1 MKLFDNDIVLPGVV
15 TEVISDYSVG
25 YDTSLFGTTD
35 SVAIVGTAFDGPVGR
50 PVRVYSPEHARYMF
64 GGTYDSK
71 TRREATLVAN
81 IEDAWA
87 RGCRTIYAVRISGKP
102 IFKDYQ
108 FAIDTNLKLR
118 VSGRFPSNANKDL
131 CFVYEDR
138 DDIANVTIFKPSDR
152 ATINEK
158 NQGLVDSQF
167 SILENRIDLVGGGI
181 TKNDDLID
189 LITRVNQNPFN
200 NVINLSI
207 VDDKGNDVTLSSTEA
222 KGIKVGDMFPG
233 IYTIGRLANV
243 EGVKADTKIDLV
255 MDAKPYSDFDGN
267 FYKKLVA
274 NTNVSKDLPIY
285 DANGRINDL
294 LGISAINQYDFLGI
308 KGKID
313 TVFLKDAVDYEE
325 VDLDNFDLYKKLGS
339 GYAINAMVHKDA
351 KSSRFKVKEVTDK
364 DMRISAIKDGLYSM
378 LENLDAKY
386 RVIAGIN
393 ADTKIKGKLPKA
405 EDFKVA
411 QSLSLPL
418 MNKSVELKAVV
429 NKHDL
434 TEPKSY
440 KVTFAEMTGDLETEL
455 DTVKEKTLINKTV
468 REATLRTFEQL
479 QAEEKALKRDR
490 KVYKEGSLFLV
501 TGVTSESFSEA
512 QNLLYIFS
520 NGKFQSL
527 HGFVSDIKDD
537 ILKDSLIL
545 CDGKL
550 YACTKNVQKTDNN
563 LLSMSTF
570 QFAVEADITDGTEK
584 SYIVVALDNGTFVVG
599 KVSKAVAK
607 EEAGAMTVEI
617 LGTIS
622 QVFSEE
628 EDKLLV
634 SLTSTYGT
642 NDIKIVSNQFDFLT
656 VDEVITLLNK
666 DKDFAKLFKFEITNI
681 TDAQEYVKDIIDKAV
696 SESIT
701 GTLVDKKVDC
711 DTNMVIPFR
720 TDDNFARQL
729 AQHCTYTSLKTAPT
743 HGLMGVS
750 ILLDTNLDSISNK
763 VEELVSLRLES
774 LLVAKKDKG
783 TNLLD
788 RNNMPYPIGR
798 KISIIVGQYPVT
810 TDDNYTYV
818 SNMSAGYAGMISTLP
833 LDQSSTCQP
842 IDIPTPMYELTN
854 YQLGALT
861 QSGFVTVKQSYS
873 KGWVITDGITMAPA
887 GSEYKR
893 LSASRITDGV
903 EEIIRRVAEPFIG
916 KQNNLTNQN
925 SLRAAIKS
933 ELDKIKD
940 KLIAGY
946 DFKLITDKQI
956 ERLGRIDIDFKIL
969 PIYEIKEVRASI
981 TVSDK

>member
-25 YDTSLFGTTD
+25 YDSSLFGTTD

-50 PVRVYSPEHARYMF
+50 PVPIYSPEHAKYVF
-64 GGTYDSK
+64 GGTYDAK
-71 TRREATLVAN
+71 TKREATLVSS
-81 IEDAWA
+81 IEDAWK

-108 FAIDTNLKLR
+108 FAVDTNLKLR

-138 DDIANVTIFKPSDR
+138 DDIANITIFKPSNR

-181 TKNDDLID
+181 TKNDDLVD
-189 LITRVNQNPFN
+189 LISRVNENPFN

-222 KGIKVGDMFPG
+222 KGIRVGDMFPG

-255 MDAKPYSDFDGN
+255 MGAKPYSDFDEN

-274 NTNVSKDLPIY
+274 NTNISKDLPIY
-285 DANGRINDL
+285 DANGKVNDL

-313 TVFLKDAVDYEE
+313 TVFLKDSIDYEE
-325 VDLDNFDLYKKLGS
+325 VNLDNFELYKKLGS
-339 GYAINAMVHKDA
+339 GYAINAMVHKDP
-351 KSSRFKVKEVTDK
+351 KNNRFKVKEVTDK
-364 DMRISAIKDGLYSM
+364 EMRISPIKDGLYSM

-386 RVIAGIN
+386 RVVAGIN
-393 ADTKIKGKLPKA
+393 ADTKIKGKLPKS
-405 EDFKVA
+405 ENFKIA
-411 QSLSLPL
+411 QALSLPL

-434 TEPKSY
+434 SEPKKY
-440 KVTFAEMTGDLETEL
+440 AITFAEMTSELETEL
-455 DTVKEKTLINKTV
+455 DTVKDKTLINKTV

-490 KVYKEGSLFLV
+490 KTYKEGSLFLV
-501 TGVTSESFSEA
+501 TGVTDPGFAEA

-527 HGFVSDIKDD
+527 HGFVSDIKED

-545 CDGKL
+545 CDNKL
-550 YACTKNVQKTDNN
+550 YACTKSIQKADNN
-563 LLSMSTF
+563 LLSMTTF
-570 QFAVEADITDGTEK
+570 QFAIGANITDGDEK
-584 SYIVVALDNGTFVVG
+584 SYIVIALDNGTFVVG
-599 KVSKAVAK
+599 KITKPAAK
-607 EEAGAMTVEI
+607 DASAAMTVEI

-622 QVFSEE
+622 QVFNED

-634 SLTSTYGT
+634 SLSSTYGT
-642 NDIKIVSNQFDFLT
+642 NNVKIVSNQFDFLT
-656 VDEVITLLNK
+656 VDEVVTLLNK
-666 DKDFAKLFKFEITNI
+666 DKDFSKLFEFEITNI

-696 SESIT
+696 SESIS

-763 VEELVSLRLES
+763 VEELISLRLES

-798 KISIIVGQYPVT
+798 KISVIVGQYPVT
-810 TDDNYTYV
+810 TDDNYTFI
-818 SNMSAGYAGMISTLP
+818 SNMAAGYAGMISTLP

-842 IDIPTPMYELTN
+842 IDIENPMYELTN

-861 QSGFVTVKQSYS
+861 QSGFVTVKKSYS
-873 KGWVITDGITMAPA
+873 KGWVITDGITMAPV

-903 EEIIRRVAEPFIG
+903 EEIIRRVSEPFIG

-969 PIYEIKEVRASI
+969 PIYEIKEIRASI

>member
-35 SVAIVGTAFDGPVGR
+35 SVAIVGTAFDGPVGV
-50 PVRVYSPEHARYMF
+50 PVKVYSPEHGRYMF

-71 TRREATLVAN
+71 TRREATLVAS

-87 RGCRTIYAVRISGKP
+87 RGCRTIYAVRVSGKP
-102 IFKDYQ
+102 IYKDYQ

-131 CFVYEDR
+131 CLVYEDR
-138 DDIANVTIFKPSDR
+138 DDIANITIYKPAER

-181 TKNDDLID
+181 TKNDDLVE
-189 LITRVNQNPFN
+189 LINRVNKNPFN
-200 NVINLSI
+200 NVILLSI
-207 VDDKGNDVTLSSTEA
+207 VDDKGNDVTLSSNEA

-255 MDAKPYSDFDGN
+255 LDEKPYSDFDGN

-285 DANGRINDL
+285 DVNGRINDL
-294 LGISAINQYDFLGI
+294 LGIAAINQYDFLAI

-313 TVFLKDAVDYEE
+313 TVFLKDSIDYEE

-339 GYAINAMVHKDA
+339 GYAINAMVHKDP
-351 KSSRFKVKEVTDK
+351 KNERYKVKEVTDK
-364 DMRISAIKDGLYSM
+364 DMRISSIKDGLYSM
-378 LENLDAKY
+378 LENHNAKY
-386 RVIAGIN
+386 RVVAGIN

-411 QSLSLPL
+411 RALTLPL

-434 TEPKSY
+434 TEPKKY
-440 KVTFAEMTGDLETEL
+440 KITFAEMEKDLEESL
-455 DTVKEKTLINKTV
+455 DAVKGKTLISKTV
-468 REATLRTFEQL
+468 REASLKTFEDL
-479 QAEEKALKRDR
+479 QKEQKALKRD
-490 KVYKEGSLFLV
+490 KKKYKEGSLFFV
-501 TGVTSESFSEA
+501 TGVTGEGFDEQ

-520 NGKFQSL
+520 NNKFQCL
-527 HGFVSDIKDD
+527 HSFVLDIKDD
-537 ILKDSLIL
+537 LLKDSLIL

-550 YACTKNVQKTDNN
+550 YSCTKSTQKSDNH
-563 LLSMSTF
+563 LASMNTF
-570 QFAVEADITDGTEK
+570 QLARTEDITDDEQK
-584 SYIVVALDNGTFVVG
+584 EYIIIALDNGTFVVG
-599 KVSKAVAK
+599 KVTA
-607 EEAGAMTVEI
+607 EGMLVEI

-622 QVFSEE
+622 QVFNEE

-634 SLTSTYGT
+634 SLSSSYGT
-642 NDIKIVSNQFDFLT
+642 NNIKIVSNQFDFLT
-656 VDEVITLLNK
+656 IDEAVSLLNK
-666 DKDFAKLFKFEITNI
+666 DKDFAKLFQFEITNI
-681 TDAQEYVKDIIDKAV
+681 TDAQEYVKDLIDKGV
-696 SESIT
+696 SSSIT
-701 GTLVDKKVDC
+701 GTLTDKKVDC

-729 AQHCTYTSLKTAPT
+729 AQHCMYTSLKTAPT
-743 HGLMGVS
+743 HGIMGVS
-750 ILLDTNLDSISNK
+750 ILLDTNLDSIANK
-763 VEELVSLRLES
+763 VDNLMSLRLES

-788 RNNMPYPIGR
+788 RNNMPYPVGR

-818 SNMSAGYAGMISTLP
+818 SNMASGYAGMISTLP

-842 IDIPTPMYELTN
+842 IDIPNPMYELTN

-861 QSGFVTVKQSYS
+861 QAGFVTVKQSYS

-903 EEIIRRVAEPFIG
+903 EEIIRKVAEPFIG

-925 SLRAAIKS
+925 ALRAAIKS

-956 ERLGRIDIDFKIL
+956 ERLGRIDIDFRIL
-969 PIYEIKEVRASI
+969 PIYEIKEVRANI